1 MTPIEAQFVEIWNSM
16 SSVLRDYWWFFLP
29 NFLLVV
35 FEIAWM
41 NFIQRHYELGLKWI
55 LLEVKT
61 SQGNEKGPQ
70 IFEHILSGL
79 YAVEGGM
86 TDTVFDTYLT
96 GIVETHF
103 SLEIAGLEGQV
114 HFYVRAPLKSKDMVE
129 AQIYAQYPKA
139 EIEEAEDYT
148 EIGAKRFPDKNWEI
162 WGSEMLLKK
171 EDAYP
176 IRTYKQFQETIT
188 NELIDPIASFIEEM
202 SKNTPGEYTWFQI
215 LIRPAKDYW
224 KKDAED
230 LIGRLIGRKKK
241 VTKGI
246 FTNLWLDLTDI
257 LKNLITAPIQ
267 VPVYAER
274 DKTKE
279 EDSKK
284 TQMLYLSPDEKE
296 VVTAI
301 GENITKQGFE
311 TTIRW
316 LYTAK
321 KEVFNKG
328 KGFFSVMAPLS
339 QFNSHSLNSFSLN
352 HNTKTSAYYIATEF
366 RKNIRRNDL
375 IRKYRQRRMEH
386 RGFVLNLEEL
396 ATVYHFPT
404 ISVEAPQTPWI
415 KARRGGS
422 PKELPVG

>member
-1 MTPIEAQFVEIWNSM
+1 MIISQSM
-16 SSVLRDYWWFFLP
+16 GSVLQDYWWFFLP
-29 NFLLVV
+29 NILLII
-35 FEIAWM
+35 FEMAWM
-41 NFIQRHYELGLKWI
+41 NYIQRKYAQELEWI
-55 LLEVKT
+55 LLEIKT
-61 SQGNEKGPQ
+61 AQGNEKGPQ

-79 YAVEGGM
+79 YANEGGM
-86 TDTVFDTYLT
+86 IDTVYDVYLT
-96 GIVETHF
+96 GMVELYF

-114 HFYVRAPLKSKDMVE
+114 HFFIRSPLKAKDVVE
-129 AQIYAQYPKA
+129 AQIYAQYPRA
-139 EIEEAEDYT
+139 EINEVEDYA
-148 EIGAKRFPDKNWEI
+148 EKGARRFPDKNWDI
-162 WGSEMLLKK
+162 WGTEMILKK

-176 IRTYKQFQETIT
+176 LRTYTQFQEKIT

-224 KKDAED
+224 KKDAEE
-230 LIGRLIGRKKK
+230 LIGKLIGRKKK
-241 VTKGI
+241 KSKSMWSDAWSDFEDV
-246 FTNLWLDLTDI
+246 F
-257 LKNLITAPIQ
+257 KNIWTAPMKL
-267 VPVYAER
+267 PVYAE
-274 DKTKE
+274 KE
-279 EDSKK
+279 KNKDDDKK

-301 GENITKQGFE
+301 GNNVTKLGFE

-316 LYTAK
+316 LYIGR
-321 KEVFNKG
+321 KEVYNKG
-328 KGFFSVMAPLS
+328 KGFFSVMAPLA
-339 QFNSHSLNSFSLN
+339 QFNSHSLNSFTLN
-352 HNTKTSAYYIATEF
+352 NNTKTSAYYVATEW
-366 RKNIRRNDL
+366 RKNIRRNEI
-375 IRKYRQRRMEH
+375 IRKYRERKMEH